1 MFWECMFSTKQ
12 KQINK
17 VTVHLKHTFKLKPG
31 SDLARVFSFLFV
43 CGASFFSLASLSLK
57 QHILHWLPYAWYTR
71 MQFKPN
77 ALKSSSEKAMPYQQH
92 TALSFDIFII
102 LVYFN
107 SNSDTTTAV
116 LNCFIYL
123 SVYLLHLSIK
133 VHFCLYSKKN
143 PNQTRAAIHF
153 YVLFLL
159 VAWTVEFVW
168 HCSQFRKTAAW
179 VTPNLSAVGILPS
192 CLFLIASSGRKRKK
206 ELKYF

>member
-71 MQFKPN
+71 TQFKPN
-77 ALKSSSEKAMPYQQH
+77 ALKSSSEKAMPYQQD

-123 SVYLLHLSIK
+123 SICLSTSSQYKSSFLPVWQKKTPTKPELLSIFMYCSFFWHERWNLCDIVVNSEK
-133 VHFCLYSKKN
+133 
-143 PNQTRAAIHF
+143 
-153 YVLFLL
+153 LL
-159 VAWTVEFVW
+159 LE
-168 HCSQFRKTAAW
+168 
-179 VTPNLSAVGILPS
+179 
-192 CLFLIASSGRKRKK
+192 
-206 ELKYF
+206 